1 MKKVLVFV
9 IMVLIMGLSVLGYF
23 YIEKNNDYDDIFQIL
38 KNKKTDSNLIIN
50 NEYNY
55 DYDFYNDSGLFIPFE
70 LAKEYIDET
79 LELSNSGARV
89 YINLNQLDFE
99 LETQELTDYV
109 SKNLDKIN
117 IPLRVING
125 EKYLNLELLS
135 KIYPI
140 YYKYYEEDDVLYIS
154 NQLEKIKKYV
164 SKENKNIYYLEENLL
179 IKFDQLQKE
188 NEFIFLENKTVKEN
202 EYLKMI
208 SLNGKIGYINK
219 ENTNLVE
226 DFVTRVSKLNEIRDN
241 KSFDK
246 VNLIWDSISSYND
259 KKNFS
264 VDKIDNLNVISPTW
278 FSLNVDGI
286 VINEASLK
294 YIEEAHNNEY
304 QVWALY
310 KNSFNPDWTNQLLT
324 NDEYV
329 DKSIAQIL
337 FYSSLYNIDGINI
350 DFENI
355 YLKNKDGLTSYVK
368 KLRKYTKEQNL
379 ILSIDA
385 VVPGGS
391 DRYSKVIDRENIIDN
406 VDYFILMAYDEHW
419 GTSPKS
425 GSVASIPWVIKGIE
439 GTLKT
444 VDSEKLVLGVPLY
457 TRVWTEKN
465 NNVSSKA
472 YSINSI
478 GAYLEDIDYKLI
490 YDEKSGQNYI
500 ETKKNGSTIKI
511 WLEDKDS
518 ITKRINLI
526 NEYNLKG
533 IAGWRKGYEEDYY
546 YDLIDIYLKY

>member
-1 MKKVLVFV
+1 MKKVLIFV
-9 IMVLIMGLSVLGYF
+9 IIVLIMGLSILGYF
-23 YIEKNNDYDDIFQIL
+23 YIEKNNDYNEIFQIL
-38 KNKKTDSNLIIN
+38 KNKKTESNLIIN

-55 DYDFYNDSGLFIPFE
+55 SYDFYNEDGLFIPFE

-89 YINLNQLDFE
+89 YIKLDQLDFE

-117 IPLRVING
+117 IPLRVSDG

-202 EYLKMI
+202 EYLKII
-208 SLNGKIGYINK
+208 SLTGKIGYINK

-226 DFVTRVSKLNEIRDN
+226 DNVTRVSKLNEIRDTKN
-241 KSFDK
+241 LDK

-264 VDKIDNLNVISPTW
+264 VDKNDSLNIISPTW
-278 FSLNVDGI
+278 FSLNVEGI

-294 YIEEAHNNEY
+294 YMEEAHNNEY

-310 KNSFNPDWTNQLLT
+310 KNSFNSDWTNQLLT

-329 DKSIAQIL
+329 DKSIAQML

-355 YLKNKDGLTSYVK
+355 YLKNKDGLTEYIAK
-368 KLRKYTKEQNL
+368 IRKYTKMQN
-379 ILSIDA
+379 IVLSIDA

-465 NNVSSKA
+465 NKVSSKA
-472 YSINSI
+472 YSIKNI
-478 GAYLEDIDYKLI
+478 GSYLEDIDYKLT
-490 YDEKSGQNYI
+490 YDEKLGQNYI
-500 ETKKNGSTIKI
+500 ETKKNGNTIKI
-511 WLEDKDS
+511 WLEDKES
-518 ITKRINLI
+518 IIKRINLI
-526 NEYNLKG
+526 NEYSLKG